1 MSAVSPPTFVLDP
14 IGVVRSA
21 LLNAAAAPKQGA
33 EGAPSAWIELDPRVA
48 EAAAHLAPGD
58 RLVVLTWLHQARR
71 DLLQVHPRDNPASPV
86 TGVFSTRSAD
96 RPNPIGLHP
105 VTLLAVDGTRLQVE
119 PLEAIEGTPV
129 LDLKPLLSG
138 VSLP

>member
-1 MSAVSPPTFVLDP
+1 MSPPTFVLDP